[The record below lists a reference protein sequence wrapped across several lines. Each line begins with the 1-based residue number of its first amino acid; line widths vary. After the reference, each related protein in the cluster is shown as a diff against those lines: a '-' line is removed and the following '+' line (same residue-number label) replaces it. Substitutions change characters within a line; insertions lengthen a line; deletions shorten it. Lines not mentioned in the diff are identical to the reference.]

1 MKLEVLH
8 VPDCPNLSPM
18 LERLA
23 QVTDLPVATRVI
35 DSDAEAARFGMAG
48 SPTLLIDGVDPF
60 TSPDRCEWGVSCR
73 LYRDENGRIVSAPS
87 VEQLRDAISAA
98 RQAQPPTPGEVL
110 SVWRTR
116 ALPLDPVGK
125 AVHQAILRTFAAT
138 GRPPTADDLDPVTA
152 GSGRSPGEVLTAL
165 HEVDAIRLTPG
176 GQIAVACSPPR
187 RPGTGSGS
195 VTRWTSTRCA
205 RSTLSAWRRC
215 SATTP

>member
-35 DSDAEAARFGMAG
+35 DSDAEAAKFGMAG

-116 ALPLDPVGK
+116 ALPLDPVRRR
-125 AVHQAILRTFAAT
+125 VRTVGSDQPSRRDSERRLG
-138 GRPPTADDLDPVTA
+138 GRRSGTVRRRIGA
-152 GSGRSPGEVLTAL
+152 GYC
-165 HEVDAIRLTPG
+165 RLAP
-176 GQIAVACSPPR
+176 
-187 RPGTGSGS
+187 
-195 VTRWTSTRCA
+195 
-205 RSTLSAWRRC
+205 
-215 SATTP
+215 